1 MGRRRVPRLA
11 EAAPPD
17 REIKAMQTENR
28 LFDDFARMASGAL
41 STLSGLREEIET
53 RVRER
58 FERLLTEFDL
68 VTREEF
74 EAVREMAAKARAEQE
89 ELAAR
94 LAALEEQR
102 AGGRPAAT
110 GTAGTAARKRAA
122 PRKRTAAAGA
132 AAADGGTTARG
143 GRRGRRAAATP
154 AAAGPG
160 GAGTPPVAP
169 EV

>member
-1 MGRRRVPRLA
+1 
-11 EAAPPD
+11 
-17 REIKAMQTENR
+17 MQTENR

-58 FERLLTEFDL
+58 FERMLTEFDL

-89 ELAAR
+89 QLAAR
-94 LAALEEQR
+94 LTALEQQQ
-102 AGGRPAAT
+102 AGGQQAAT
-110 GTAGTAARKRAA
+110 GTAGTARKRAA
-122 PRKRTAAAGA
+122 PRKRAAAGA
-132 AAADGGTTARG
+132 ATAGGGTTPR
-143 GRRGRRAAATP
+143 RRGRRAAATP
-154 AAAGPG
+154 AAVGPG
-160 GAGTPPVAP
+160 SAGTPPVTP

>member
-1 MGRRRVPRLA
+1 
-11 EAAPPD
+11 
-17 REIKAMQTENR
+17 MQTENR

-74 EAVREMAAKARAEQE
+74 EAVKEMAAKARAEQE

-94 LAALEEQR
+94 LAALEQQQQS
-102 AGGRPAAT
+102 GGQPT
-110 GTAGTAARKRAA
+110 ARKRAA
-122 PRKRTAAAGA
+122 PRKRATTAATKATRATG
-132 AAADGGTTARG
+132 R
-143 GRRGRRAAATP
+143 GRRGRGRAASE
-154 AAAGPG
+154 G
-160 GAGTPPVAP
+160 GANEAPTPPVAP